1 MSVQCNLQCK
11 ITFSVSSESSE
22 CDAIVDQ
29 LTQQISDL
37 FHVPLQCV
45 SLCFGS
51 LSTLDAKD
59 LYRRH
64 QESSFTSLG
73 FLEFI
78 KGRDGNS
85 EFLDLRPSFSG
96 DALYCDSE
104 QQQLLCQLLDENEYL
119 KEHLVGVRAI
129 VTDFMAKK
137 FLNF

>member
-1 MSVQCNLQCK
+1 MNTPRSRRPD
-11 ITFSVSSESSE
+11 FEFADASASGSVSS
-22 CDAIVDQ
+22 
-29 LTQQISDL
+29 
-37 FHVPLQCV
+37 
-45 SLCFGS
+45 
-51 LSTLDAKD
+51 LDAKD